1 MQLEKI
7 SPEAFEKI
15 IDMAAFALEPEEKA
29 YLLEELN
36 HQLQS
41 VQELLD
47 IPLEESSASSL
58 NEIPRVGDVPRQ
70 DKWQAFD
77 APRGIVEHA
86 PQNEDG
92 MFLVPESAGGKDLS

>member
-7 SPEAFEKI
+7 TPEAFEKI
-15 IDMAAFALEPEEKA
+15 VEMVAFDLEPQEKA
-29 YLLEELN
+29 YLLEQLN

-47 IPLEESSASSL
+47 IPLENDVDLSF
-58 NEIPRVGDVPRQ
+58 NKIPRVGDVPRQ

-77 APRGIVEHA
+77 QARGIIERA

-92 MFLVPESAGGKDLS
+92 MILVPEPASGKDL